1 MDMSVKG
8 FLLYIAEL
16 KGFDKKEAERA
27 MSLANITDVANQK
40 IETLSKGYKRRVG
53 FAVSVL
59 GDPPILLLDEPTD
72 GLDPNQKDHMLG
84 IISDMSKDKTIIIST
99 HLLDEAE
106 SLANRIIIMNCGQ
119 IKADGNVDAI
129 LKQTRTTSLEN
140 AFIKLTR

>member
-1 MDMSVKG
+1 M
-8 FLLYIAEL
+8 
-16 KGFDKKEAERA
+16 
-27 MSLANITDVANQK
+27 
-40 IETLSKGYKRRVG
+40 
-53 FAVSVL
+53 
-59 GDPPILLLDEPTD
+59 LDEPTD